1 MSVHRFRE
9 LWNSSEQS
17 HPYSRTAL
25 DVGHDAFVPCP
36 CPVVLGMSAIHQA
49 QVEYLYRLAFEQAQA
64 QVAQA
69 RVSRWPAFSL
79 N

>member
-9 LWNSSEQS
+9 LWNTPE
-17 HPYSRTAL
+17 PVTTAVV
-25 DVGHDAFVPCP
+25 VGSPAAFVPCP
-36 CPVVLGMSAIHQA
+36 SPMLLGMSAVQQA

-64 QVAQA
+64 QVALA
-69 RVSRWPAFSL
+69 RSSRWPAFSL

>member
-9 LWNSSEQS
+9 LWNSPE
-17 HPYSRTAL
+17 RVATAPA
-25 DVGHDAFVPCP
+25 VGHTAAFAPCP
-36 CPVVLGMSAIHQA
+36 CPVGFGIPMANQA

-64 QVAQA
+64 QIALTW
-69 RVSRWPAFSL
+69 SGRWPAFSL

>member
-9 LWNSSEQS
+9 LWNKPE
-17 HPYSRTAL
+17 PIAAVAA
-25 DVGHDAFVPCP
+25 VGHAAAFVPCP
-36 CPVVLGMSAIHQA
+36 MAFGLPVVHQA

-64 QVAQA
+64 QLAEA
-69 RVSRWPAFSL
+69 RPSRWPAFSL

>member
-1 MSVHRFRE
+1 MI
-9 LWNSSEQS
+9 
-17 HPYSRTAL
+17 
-25 DVGHDAFVPCP
+25 
-36 CPVVLGMSAIHQA
+36 GMSAVQQA

-69 RVSRWPAFSL
+69 RPTLWPAFSL